1 MPPTSGGLGPVLGS
15 FLDTE
20 GAEDSVLDNREVL
33 QYSEIPSGLSDQQIY
48 ILRCVSLSLSLFTLS
63 LIVLVTYWF
72 FRMRRS
78 FRHDLIML
86 LIVSD
91 GLEALFFMIFPIVD
105 FAMGPIQ
112 SESVFCQMSGFFL
125 AVGIE
130 ASDIAV
136 ALIAIHTALYI
147 FKPRQLN
154 GQSGL
159 YPYRRTAYAVVF
171 ILPIVLAS
179 LAFINTP
186 AYVNNG
192 QYCYLP
198 IRPLW
203 ARLALSWIP
212 RYIILLIIFVS
223 YFCTYIYVSV
233 LMHRFGEESK
243 MRRHSNAP
251 PPPPVSS
258 DQTTSSPSNVSN
270 NQADTRNGSVPPTP
284 PIAYH
289 GLIPSTSDSHHSCSE
304 EERQRH
310 GSVSSEGSC
319 GEPLR
324 RPLAGR
330 LRVDSHHTAHGI
342 RWKWPLFG
350 GEAVASMDTQQQR
363 QQQRHLREAIQHQE
377 QYTTQHDAHVEA
389 VHFPQQADNRVSYQA
404 IASPPP
410 ARTSDPTTAR
420 HSLPPSLG
428 KTSDQS
434 PSSLSSPSGRPYRHP
449 HTGSS
454 STAVSST
461 PSPSPFL
468 FAVAASAAP
477 LRRTGGTRTG
487 IGATANDPSGNMARA
502 RLKIRRQLRL
512 LFVYPLVYMLV
523 WAVPFA
529 QHVLRWNE
537 PLRAGPFGLVLASL
551 VSLCMQGAADA
562 VLFALREKPWRHGHG
577 TARQGA
583 GRAQTVAV
591 AAAVTRGE
599 GRGVDGDGGR
609 RGSWRTRWGMRQGE
623 GPGRTR
629 EEMLF
634 DGRNARARRDIEAS
648 ERRTRQRSP
657 RTRQRSPRTETET
670 EWWEWLDHVG
680 AEGEDHEGQDHEEGE
695 SHGRVRQ
702 ADDVFEMRERT

>member
-1 MPPTSGGLGPVLGS
+1 
-15 FLDTE
+15 
-20 GAEDSVLDNREVL
+20 
-33 QYSEIPSGLSDQQIY
+33 
-48 ILRCVSLSLSLFTLS
+48 
-63 LIVLVTYWF
+63 
-72 FRMRRS
+72 
-78 FRHDLIML
+78 
-86 LIVSD
+86 
-91 GLEALFFMIFPIVD
+91 
-105 FAMGPIQ
+105 
-112 SESVFCQMSGFFL
+112 MSGFFL

-171 ILPIVLAS
+171 ILPVVLAS

-223 YFCTYIYVSV
+223 YFCT
-233 LMHRFGEESK
+233 RARCDGTAT
-243 MRRHSNAP
+243 RR

-310 GSVSSEGSC
+310 GSVSSEAPG

-350 GEAVASMDTQQQR
+350 GEAVASMETQQQQQQRQQR

-377 QYTTQHDAHVEA
+377 QYTTQHDAYVEA

-502 RLKIRRQLRL
+502 RLKIRRSCA
-512 LFVYPLVYMLV
+512 YYSSTHSSICSCGG
-523 WAVPFA
+523 AV
-529 QHVLRWNE
+529 
-537 PLRAGPFGLVLASL
+537 RAAR
-551 VSLCMQGAADA
+551 AA
-562 VLFALREKPWRHGHG
+562 VER
-577 TARQGA
+577 
-583 GRAQTVAV
+583 
-591 AAAVTRGE
+591 AAARGAL
-599 GRGVDGDGGR
+599 
-609 RGSWRTRWGMRQGE
+609 W
-623 GPGRTR
+623 
-629 EEMLF
+629 
-634 DGRNARARRDIEAS
+634 ARAREPREPVHAGSRRRRAVRAAGEAMAARARDGEAGGGKGADCCCHGDCDKGRGA
-648 ERRTRQRSP
+648 RR
-657 RTRQRSPRTETET
+657 
-670 EWWEWLDHVG
+670 
-680 AEGEDHEGQDHEEGE
+680 
-695 SHGRVRQ
+695 
-702 ADDVFEMRERT
+702 

>member
-1 MPPTSGGLGPVLGS
+1 MPPTSGGLRPVLGS

-20 GAEDSVLDNREVL
+20 GTGDSVLDNREVL
-33 QYSEIPSGLSDQQIY
+33 QYSEIPSGLSNQQIY

-159 YPYRRTAYAVVF
+159 YPYRRTAYAVLF
-171 ILPIVLAS
+171 ILPVVLAS

-223 YFCTYIYVSV
+223 YLCTYIYVSV

-350 GEAVASMDTQQQR
+350 GEAVASMDTEQQQQR
-363 QQQRHLREAIQHQE
+363 QQQEQH
-377 QYTTQHDAHVEA
+377 TTQHDAHVEA
-389 VHFPQQADNRVSYQA
+389 A

-410 ARTSDPTTAR
+410 ARTSDPSTAR

-428 KTSDQS
+428 KT
-434 PSSLSSPSGRPYRHP
+434 
-449 HTGSS
+449 T
-454 STAVSST
+454 VSST

-477 LRRTGGTRTG
+477 LRRTGGPGTGTG
-487 IGATANDPSGNMARA
+487 IGATATDPSGSMARA

-512 LFVYPLVYMLV
+512 LF
-523 WAVPFA
+523 
-529 QHVLRWNE
+529 HVLRWNE

-562 VLFALREKPWRHGHG
+562 
-577 TARQGA
+577 GA
-583 GRAQTVAV
+583 ARAQAVAV

-599 GRGVDGDGGR
+599 GRGECEGEEGYRGFGEEDEAKVAEDEAAAAEDGDGVVGVAGS
-609 RGSWRTRWGMRQGE
+609 RGSGG
-623 GPGRTR
+623 GG
-629 EEMLF
+629 
-634 DGRNARARRDIEAS
+634 S
-648 ERRTRQRSP
+648 
-657 RTRQRSPRTETET
+657 
-670 EWWEWLDHVG
+670 
-680 AEGEDHEGQDHEEGE
+680 
-695 SHGRVRQ
+695 
-702 ADDVFEMRERT
+702 

>member
-1 MPPTSGGLGPVLGS
+1 
-15 FLDTE
+15 
-20 GAEDSVLDNREVL
+20 
-33 QYSEIPSGLSDQQIY
+33 
-48 ILRCVSLSLSLFTLS
+48 
-63 LIVLVTYWF
+63 
-72 FRMRRS
+72 MRRS

-105 FAMGPIQ
+105 FAMGPIE

-159 YPYRRTAYAVVF
+159 YPYRRAAYAVFF
-171 ILPIVLAS
+171 ILPLVLAS
-179 LAFINTP
+179 LAFINSP

-203 ARLALSWIP
+203 ARLVLSWVP

-251 PPPPVSS
+251 PVSS
-258 DQTTSSPSNVSN
+258 DQTTSNPSNQSN
-270 NQADTRNGSVPPTP
+270 QQDTRNGSVPPTP

-289 GLIPSTSDSHHSCSE
+289 GLIPSTSDSHHSYSE

-310 GSVSSEGSC
+310 GSVSSDGSY
-319 GEPLR
+319 GEPTH
-324 RPLAGR
+324 R
-330 LRVDSHHTAHGI
+330 LFASRSRVDSHHTNHSI
-342 RWKWPLFG
+342 RWKWPMFATDAHAADVERRES
-350 GEAVASMDTQQQR
+350 EAVEPNNAQQQN
-363 QQQRHLREAIQHQE
+363 QHQE
-377 QYTTQHDAHVEA
+377 QNSIQRSADIHA
-389 VHFPQQADNRVSYQA
+389 VHFPHTDNSVSYQP
-404 IASPPP
+404 IASPQP
-410 ARTSDPTTAR
+410 ARTNDPSTRR
-420 HSLPPSLG
+420 HSLPISSNAKAKPLASPPLASPPLAPNTRRAA
-428 KTSDQS
+428 TS
-434 PSSLSSPSGRPYRHP
+434 SSAPPGADP
-449 HTGSS
+449 TGSS
-454 STAVSST
+454 
-461 PSPSPFL
+461 
-468 FAVAASAAP
+468 
-477 LRRTGGTRTG
+477 
-487 IGATANDPSGNMARA
+487 MARA

-529 QHVLRWNE
+529 QHVIRWND
-537 PLRAGPFGLVLASL
+537 PLRTGPFGLVLASL
-551 VSLCMQGAADA
+551 ISLCMQGAADA
-562 VLFALREKPWRHGHG
+562 VLFACREKPWRHSSGSLV
-577 TARQGA
+577 A
-583 GRAQTVAV
+583 AQTKAQ
-591 AAAVTRGE
+591 GK
-599 GRGVDGDGGR
+599 GRGR
-609 RGSWRTRWGMRQGE
+609 RREWRAWLRAREGE

-634 DGRNARARRDIEAS
+634 DGRNARARREMEAV
-648 ERRTRQRSP
+648 ERRVRR
-657 RTRQRSPRTETET
+657 RSPRTER
-670 EWWEWLDHVG
+670 EWWEWLDGVG
-680 AEGEDHEGQDHEEGE
+680 AEGESGDMERERDEARDE
-695 SHGRVRQ
+695 
-702 ADDVFEMRERT
+702 VFEMRGRK